1 MPADDRLDLLADVG
15 ILVDDEHVHAIE
27 QLRDHGKLI
36 GPAATTHETLA
47 TALSAPSVLRHP
59 AFARF
64 WFARVLSVVAFQIQ
78 AVAVGWQVYALTGSA
93 LDLGLLGL
101 AQFLPMLLLT
111 LLVGHAADRYDRR
124 LIVTVCQ
131 AVECAAA
138 LTLTLGSF
146 GGWLSVERVL
156 AIVAVVGA
164 ARAFE
169 GPTTSA
175 LMPGLVPRSLLPKA
189 SAWHASATQ
198 TAQIVG
204 PAVGGILYALVP
216 ALPYATAAGL
226 WLVAAILMAFVPV
239 DGARAP
245 GTAALESFFSGLTFI
260 AGHRV
265 LLGVLSLDLFAVL
278 LGGVT
283 ALLPIYAR
291 DILGTGPWGLGLL
304 RSAPA
309 VGALVMSVSLA
320 RHPIERRIG
329 RTLFTVIVVFGLA
342 IITFGVSTHLAVSLA
357 ALCVLGMADVVS
369 VVIRYSLVQLSTPD
383 EMRGRVSAA
392 FSLFTGTSNQ
402 LGEFRAGLTAAA
414 FGVVPAVLIGGVGTI
429 TVAFVWMA
437 LFPELRRIR
446 AFDA

>member
-1 MPADDRLDLLADVG
+1 MGGSRRP
-15 ILVDDEHVHAIE
+15 
-27 QLRDHGKLI
+27 
-36 GPAATTHETLA
+36 
-47 TALSAPSVLRHP
+47 PSPLQHP

-64 WFARVLSVVAFQIQ
+64 WFARVFSVVAFQVQ
-78 AVAVGWQVYALTGSA
+78 TVAVGWQVYEMTGRA
-93 LDLGLLGL
+93 LDLGFLGL
-101 AQFLPMLLLT
+101 AQFLPMLVLT
-111 LLVGHAADRYDRR
+111 LVVGHTADRYDRR
-124 LIVTVCQ
+124 LIVGICQTVEGLA
-131 AVECAAA
+131 AV
-138 LTLTLGSF
+138 TLTLGSV
-146 GGWLSVERVL
+146 GGWLTVERML

-175 LMPGLVPRSLLPKA
+175 FMPGLVPRALLPQA

-204 PAVGGILYALVP
+204 PAIGGFLYALAP
-216 ALPYATAAGL
+216 PLPYATAAAL
-226 WLVAAILMAFVPV
+226 WLIAALLVALIHAE
-239 DGARAP
+239 GARAR
-245 GTAALESFFSGLTFI
+245 AAAGVDSFFSGIAFI
-260 AGHRV
+260 ATHRV

-283 ALLPIYAR
+283 ALLPIFAR

-309 VGALVMSVSLA
+309 VGALAMSVVLA
-320 RHPIERRIG
+320 HYPVERRIG
-329 RTLFTVIVVFGLA
+329 RTLFAVIVLFGFA
-342 IITFGVSTHLAVSLA
+342 IVAFGVSTHLMLSLV
-357 ALCVLGMADVVS
+357 ALAVLGMADVVS

-402 LGEFRAGLTAAA
+402 LGEFRAGVTASL

-429 TVAFVWMA
+429 AVAVLWMV

-446 AFDA
+446 AFEA

>member
-1 MPADDRLDLLADVG
+1 MHP
-15 ILVDDEHVHAIE
+15 IE
-27 QLRDHGKLI
+27 ELRDHGNVI
-36 GPAATTHETLA
+36 GRRAATHETLA

-78 AVAVGWQVYALTGSA
+78 AVAVGWQVYTLTGSA
-93 LDLGLLGL
+93 LDLGFLGL

-111 LLVGHAADRYDRR
+111 LFVGQAADRYDRR
-124 LIVTVCQ
+124 VIITVCQ
-131 AVECAAA
+131 AVEGTAAV
-138 LTLTLGSF
+138 TLTLGSL
-146 GGWLSVERVL
+146 GGWLSVDRVL

-175 LMPGLVPRSLLPKA
+175 LMPGLVPRAMLPQA

-204 PAVGGILYALVP
+204 PALGGILYALMP
-216 ALPYATAAGL
+216 ALPYATAAAF
-226 WLVAAILMAFVPV
+226 WLAAAILMALVP
-239 DGARAP
+239 DDARAR

-260 AGHRV
+260 AHHRV

-283 ALLPIYAR
+283 GLLPIFAR

-309 VGALVMSVSLA
+309 IGALVMSVALA
-320 RHPIERRIG
+320 QHPLERRIG
-329 RTLFTVIVVFGLA
+329 RTLFAVIVIFGFAIIVFGL
-342 IITFGVSTHLAVSLA
+342 STNLALSLA

-402 LGEFRAGLTAAA
+402 LGEFRAGLTAAL

-429 TVAFVWMA
+429 AVAVVWMT

-446 AFDA
+446 AYDQ

>member
-1 MPADDRLDLLADVG
+1 V
-15 ILVDDEHVHAIE
+15 AI
-27 QLRDHGKLI
+27 
-36 GPAATTHETLA
+36 
-47 TALSAPSVLRHP
+47 
-59 AFARF
+59 
-64 WFARVLSVVAFQIQ
+64 
-78 AVAVGWQVYALTGSA
+78 GWQVYTLTGSA
-93 LDLGLLGL
+93 LALGLLGL

-124 LIVTVCQ
+124 VIVAICQ
-131 AVECAAA
+131 AIEGAAA
-138 LTLTLGSF
+138 ATLTLGSL
-146 GGWLSVERVL
+146 GGWLSVERML
-156 AIVAVVGA
+156 AIVTVVGA

-175 LMPGLVPRSLLPKA
+175 LMPGLVPRALLPQA

-204 PAVGGILYALVP
+204 PALGGVLYALVP
-216 ALPYATAAGL
+216 ALPYATAGAL
-226 WLVAAILMAFVPV
+226 WLVAATLVALIPA
-239 DGARAP
+239 DGTRARA
-245 GTAALESFFSGLTFI
+245 AAVPESFFSGLVFI
-260 AGHRV
+260 RSHRV

-309 VGALVMSVSLA
+309 TGALVTSVVLA
-320 RHPIERRIG
+320 HHPLERRVG
-329 RTLFTVIVVFGLA
+329 RTLFGVIVVFGLA
-342 IITFGVSTHLAVSLA
+342 IMTFGVSTHLPLSLG

-369 VVIRYSLVQLSTPD
+369 VVIRYSLAQLATPD
-383 EMRGRVSAA
+383 EMRGRVSAT

-402 LGEFRAGLTAAA
+402 LGEFRAGLTAAL

-429 TVAFVWMA
+429 AVAMLWMA

-446 AFDA
+446 SYDA